1 MPCKSHNAHLNTLES
16 AQTHHSATQNKKYV
30 LESIGVVC
38 DVGWWVLDNYEAG
51 GEETANSMFQHSSK
65 MRKD

>member
-1 MPCKSHNAHLNTLES
+1 MPCMSQNLHLNSLES
-16 AQTHHSATQNKKYV
+16 ALHFAMHNKKYV

-38 DVGWWVLDNYEAG
+38 VAGWWVRQLRG

>member
-1 MPCKSHNAHLNTLES
+1 MPCMSHNAHLNTLES
-16 AQTHHSATQNKKYV
+16 AVHSATQNKKYV
-30 LESIGVVC
+30 LYSIGVVYC
-38 DVGWWVLDNYEAG
+38 VMWVRQLGG

>member
-16 AQTHHSATQNKKYV
+16 AVHSEMHNKKYV
-30 LESIGVVC
+30 SESIGVVC
-38 DVGWWVLDNYEAG
+38 DVGWWVRQLGG